1 MESAEIET
9 TALQVQ
15 HTFID
20 FTCQMENLNRLGSS
34 EVMINTSEQA
44 KPTLKLTKSEKELRM
59 INRNKEALD
68 KRDER
73 IAMQNVDVES
83 SFASSKL
90 PEEKRS
96 MDKQIR
102 ACLLDQTDR
111 KSKSINISELLKS

>member
-1 MESAEIET
+1 
-9 TALQVQ
+9 
-15 HTFID
+15 
-20 FTCQMENLNRLGSS
+20 MENLNRLGSS
-34 EVMINTSEQA
+34 EVMINTGEQA

-68 KRDER
+68 KRDEM

-111 KSKSINISELLKS
+111 KSKSINISELLKSQTL